1 MSNFGDFFDNYLQS
15 ASLCC
20 AQTGLTPPYSGGLTD
35 EDFFVPIGSTVQS
48 PGSSNGSTSGSL
60 GSMDSSN
67 CSDSSS
73 GSIGSM
79 VYLNQT
85 QASSACPVRRQM
97 ENQTSGQQSFV
108 DVAQSNDFLEYEDL
122 LQNVTLQPL
131 VPASKP
137 HHPME
142 QLVNLRAPI
151 APSLLEQTYLPMEP
165 LIGQSVRLSPST
177 ILPSPSSSVS
187 SNILTINLDAS
198 LHNGVSINTA
208 DIINACES
216 SRRRFGFNGKM
227 LSQKTFAELVLHRT
241 QAYYSS
247 ICKNPKPWESLTEM
261 GKALYV
267 RIYNWIQL
275 NDDEKKTYLK
285 RIEKMENQ
293 PVESE
298 EKKTRTKFTKYQEKA
313 LEEVFKL
320 CQCPTTLTKRSLA
333 KDLNLPFV
341 VIQNY
346 FLNHRR
352 RK

>member
-1 MSNFGDFFDNYLQS
+1 MFNADNFFDNYLQS

-20 AQTGLTPPYSGGLTD
+20 AETGLTPPYSGGPTE
-35 EDFFVPIGSTVQS
+35 EDFFAPIASSVPS

-60 GSMDSSN
+60 GSVDSSN
-67 CSDSSS
+67 GSDSFSS
-73 GSIGSM
+73 SIGSFGYM
-79 VYLNQT
+79 DRAQT
-85 QASSACPVRRQM
+85 SFAGPIRRQM
-97 ENQTSGQQSFV
+97 ENKIPGQHSLANFAQPSG
-108 DVAQSNDFLEYEDL
+108 FLEYEDL

-131 VPASKP
+131 VPASESYQ
-137 HHPME
+137 PME
-142 QLVNLRAPI
+142 QLVNLRAPF
-151 APSLLEQTYLPMEP
+151 APSLPGQTYLPMETLVGQPGP
-165 LIGQSVRLSPST
+165 LLSST
-177 ILPSPSSSVS
+177 ILPSPSPSVS
-187 SNILTINLDAS
+187 SNIPTINLDAN
-198 LHNGVSINTA
+198 LPNGVLINTV

-227 LSQKTFAELVLHRT
+227 LSQKTFAELVLQRT

-275 NDDEKKTYLK
+275 TDDEKKTYLEMM
-285 RIEKMENQ
+285 EKTEKQ
-293 PVESE
+293 PVTFE
-298 EKKTRTKFTKYQEKA
+298 EKKTRTKFTEYQEKA
-313 LEEVFKL
+313 LEAVFKS
-320 CQCPTTLTKRSLA
+320 CPCPATITKRGLA

>member
-35 EDFFVPIGSTVQS
+35 EDFFAPIGSTVQS

-67 CSDSSS
+67 CSDSFSS
-73 GSIGSM
+73 SIGSTG
-79 VYLNQT
+79 YLDQT
-85 QASSACPVRRQM
+85 QASFAGPVRRQM
-97 ENQTSGQQSFV
+97 ENKIPGLHENFV
-108 DVAQSNDFLEYEDL
+108 QSNDFLEYEDL
-122 LQNVTLQPL
+122 LQNVTLRPL
-131 VPASKP
+131 VPAAKSYQ
-137 HHPME
+137 PME

-151 APSLLEQTYLPMEP
+151 APSLPGQTYLPMD
-165 LIGQSVRLSPST
+165 LLVGQSDRLSPSST
-177 ILPSPSSSVS
+177 IPSPTSSVS
-187 SNILTINLDAS
+187 SNTSLINLDAN
-198 LHNGVSINTA
+198 LPNGVSINTA

-227 LSQKTFAELVLHRT
+227 LSQKTFSELVLQRT

-275 NDDEKKTYLK
+275 SDDEKKTYLEVM
-285 RIEKMENQ
+285 EKMEKQ
-293 PVESE
+293 PVEPE
-298 EKKTRTKFTKYQEKA
+298 EKKTRTKFTEYQEKA
-313 LEEVFKL
+313 LEAVFQL
-320 CQCPTTLTKRSLA
+320 CQCPTTVTKRSLA
-333 KDLNLPFV
+333 KKLNLPFV

>member
-1 MSNFGDFFDNYLQS
+1 MSNFGDFFDNHLQS

-35 EDFFVPIGSTVQS
+35 EDFFAPIGSTVQS
-48 PGSSNGSTSGSL
+48 PGSSNGSSSGSL
-60 GSMDSSN
+60 GSMNSSN
-67 CSDSSS
+67 CSDSFSS
-73 GSIGSM
+73 SIGLTG
-79 VYLNQT
+79 YLAQT
-85 QASSACPVRRQM
+85 QASFAGPVRRQT
-97 ENQTSGQQSFV
+97 ENKIPVGNSLENF
-108 DVAQSNDFLEYEDL
+108 AQPNDFLEYENL

-131 VPASKP
+131 VPASEP

-151 APSLLEQTYLPMEP
+151 APSLPDQTYLPMVH
-165 LIGQSVRLSPST
+165 QSDRLSPST
-177 ILPSPSSSVS
+177 LLPSPSSSVS
-187 SNILTINLDAS
+187 SNIPTINLDAS
-198 LHNGVSINTA
+198 LPNGVLINTA
-208 DIINACES
+208 NIINACES

-227 LSQKTFAELVLHRT
+227 LSQKTFAELVLQRT
-241 QAYYSS
+241 QADYSS

-267 RIYNWIQL
+267 RIYNWIEL
-275 NDDEKKTYLK
+275 NDDDKKTYLK
-285 RIEKMENQ
+285 RIEKMAKQ

-320 CQCPTTLTKRSLA
+320 CQCPTTVTKRSLA

>member
-1 MSNFGDFFDNYLQS
+1 MSIFGDFFDNYLQS

-20 AQTGLTPPYSGGLTD
+20 AETGLTPPYSGGLTED
-35 EDFFVPIGSTVQS
+35 DFFAPNGSTVPS

-67 CSDSSS
+67 CSGSSS

-79 VYLNQT
+79 GYVNQT
-85 QASSACPVRRQM
+85 QASFAGPVRRRM
-97 ENQTSGQQSFV
+97 DTHIPDGKPLENFV
-108 DVAQSNDFLEYEDL
+108 QPNDFLEYEDL

-131 VPASKP
+131 VPASKYYQ
-137 HHPME
+137 PME
-142 QLVNLRAPI
+142 QLVNFRAPI
-151 APSLLEQTYLPMEP
+151 APSLPDQTYLPMV
-165 LIGQSVRLSPST
+165 GQSDRLSPST
-177 ILPSPSSSVS
+177 TITSPSSSMS
-187 SNILTINLDAS
+187 SNIPTINLDAN
-198 LHNGVSINTA
+198 LPNGVLINTF
-208 DIINACES
+208 DIINACEN

-227 LSQKTFAELVLHRT
+227 LSQKTFAELVLQRT

-247 ICKNPKPWESLTEM
+247 ICKNPKPWESLTVM

-275 NDDEKKTYLK
+275 TDEEKKTYLEMM
-285 RIEKMENQ
+285 EKTEKQ
-293 PVESE
+293 PVAFE
-298 EKKTRTKFTKYQEKA
+298 EKKTRTKFTEYQEKA
-313 LEEVFKL
+313 LEAVFQR
-320 CQCPTTLTKRSLA
+320 CPCPTTITKRSLA
-333 KDLNLPFV
+333 KDLNLPFI